1 MSEPSGSTYHDPST
15 GGEVG
20 SGPIVDV
27 HNDGLVSADVTGS
40 FRELL
45 LFIQDDNTLTEE
57 GRSSGSAINPA
68 CGASESQRRRPVAAV

>member
-15 GGEVG
+15 GGEVR

-45 LFIQDDNTLTEE
+45 LFIQDDSTLTKE
-57 GRSSGSAINPA
+57 GRSSGSAQPA